1 MVVFS
6 YMQGEVGKNISMKIY
21 KARVMGFCYG
31 VRKAMEI
38 AENAA
43 VSGQKTV
50 TLGPIIHNPQ
60 VVARLAGKGISP
72 VMSTDEITDETV
84 IIRSHGIGPSCYNNL
99 KRKKS
104 VLLDAT
110 CPFVKRNQESKKIVL
125 VGKKKHPE
133 MLSVAEWAGEAPYI
147 VETMEDVEALPDLD
161 EVHIVIQT
169 TFSLSLADRLITA
182 IKRKAGS
189 VSVHKTICRTDRRRQ
204 ESWHGM

>member
-110 CPFVKRNQESKKIVL
+110 CPFVKRNQ
-125 VGKKKHPE
+125 
-133 MLSVAEWAGEAPYI
+133 
-147 VETMEDVEALPDLD
+147 
-161 EVHIVIQT
+161 
-169 TFSLSLADRLITA
+169 
-182 IKRKAGS
+182 
-189 VSVHKTICRTDRRRQ
+189 
-204 ESWHGM
+204 

>member
-1 MVVFS
+1 
-6 YMQGEVGKNISMKIY
+6 MKIY

-84 IIRSHGIGPSCYNNL
+84 IIRSHGIGPRVIITSSAKNQFCL
-99 KRKKS
+99 TRL
-104 VLLDAT
+104 VLL
-110 CPFVKRNQESKKIVL
+110 
-125 VGKKKHPE
+125 
-133 MLSVAEWAGEAPYI
+133 
-147 VETMEDVEALPDLD
+147 
-161 EVHIVIQT
+161 
-169 TFSLSLADRLITA
+169 
-182 IKRKAGS
+182 
-189 VSVHKTICRTDRRRQ
+189 
-204 ESWHGM
+204 

>member
-60 VVARLAGKGISP
+60 VGARLAGKGISP
-72 VMSTDEITDETV
+72 VMSTD
-84 IIRSHGIGPSCYNNL
+84 
-99 KRKKS
+99 
-104 VLLDAT
+104 
-110 CPFVKRNQESKKIVL
+110 
-125 VGKKKHPE
+125 
-133 MLSVAEWAGEAPYI
+133 
-147 VETMEDVEALPDLD
+147 
-161 EVHIVIQT
+161 
-169 TFSLSLADRLITA
+169 
-182 IKRKAGS
+182 
-189 VSVHKTICRTDRRRQ
+189 
-204 ESWHGM
+204 

>member
-1 MVVFS
+1 
-6 YMQGEVGKNISMKIY
+6 MKIY

-72 VMSTDEITDETV
+72 VASTDEITDETV

-99 KRKKS
+99 KRKNQFCLMRL
-104 VLLDAT
+104 VLL
-110 CPFVKRNQESKKIVL
+110 
-125 VGKKKHPE
+125 
-133 MLSVAEWAGEAPYI
+133 
-147 VETMEDVEALPDLD
+147 
-161 EVHIVIQT
+161 
-169 TFSLSLADRLITA
+169 
-182 IKRKAGS
+182 
-189 VSVHKTICRTDRRRQ
+189 
-204 ESWHGM
+204 